1 MAVLEVV
8 TCKSAACSILFVI
21 ISEQCTAQEKI
32 RKNNVLFSL
41 ILTFTVVVL
50 KAADCLLFDPLSV

>member
-8 TCKSAACSILFVI
+8 TCKSAACSVLFMV

-41 ILTFTVVVL
+41 GRTFIVVVL
-50 KAADCLLFDPLSV
+50 KAADCLLFDPLFV